1 MAMANR
7 CKDERFQADMTT
19 FSSNAQ
25 ARIND
30 LKKNGKSKDSRMDKF
45 QAQPTKIDVRTLS
58 NEKRTQKIPKQLGPQ
73 PSHKTMGT
81 DTDDGALRRN
91 ILRTSQSGI
100 CLWDIMAQSL
110 ELTQWDCHSDVIAS
124 LRSPYTTLSFSA

>member
-1 MAMANR
+1 MANR
-7 CKDERFQADMTT
+7 CKDEKFQADMNT
-19 FSSNAQ
+19 FSLNAQ

-30 LKKNGKSKDSRMDKF
+30 LKKNGKSKDKRMDKF
-45 QAQPTKIDVRTLS
+45 QAQPTKIDVRSLS

-73 PSHKTMGT
+73 HSHKTMGI

-91 ILRTSQSGI
+91 ILRASHSGI

-110 ELTQWDCHSDVIAS
+110 ELTQ
-124 LRSPYTTLSFSA
+124 